1 MSQKGSTSD
10 KIELSKNHQPEEE
23 TQMTQ
28 INVTLDSEILHGL
41 FTSNGKDDAFA
52 KLLESILNQVL
63 NAQVSE
69 QIGADRYERSDERLG
84 YRNGFRMRSMTTRV
98 GTIELQVPR
107 LRDGN
112 FSTTLF
118 RQYQRSEQALV
129 LAMMEMVINGV
140 STRKVSAITEEL
152 CGKQFSKS
160 TISELCKNLDPVV
173 DEFRNRKLDSKY
185 PFVIVDALYTKVRE
199 TGRVRSKGLLLVI
212 GVRDDGHREILGFCV
227 ADSESETSWS
237 EFFETLKQRGLVDVD
252 LIVSDNHGGLV
263 AAIRKHFQG
272 TSWQRCQTHFSRNVL
287 DKTPKRLQP
296 EIKQCLSEIYNAPKL
311 EIARTLR
318 DEMLETY
325 ADSAPKAMEILESG
339 FDDVM
344 AVMTLPK
351 KYRKRLRTS
360 NSIERLNQE
369 IRRRER
375 VIRIFP
381 NEDSLIRLIGAML
394 MEQDEKWTTGKKYL
408 DMEEYHESRTKQK
421 SIVAA

>member
-1 MSQKGSTSD
+1 
-10 KIELSKNHQPEEE
+10 
-23 TQMTQ
+23 MTQ

-41 FTSNGKDDAFA
+41 FTSDGKDEAFS
-52 KLLESILNQVL
+52 KLLECILNQVL
-63 NAQVSE
+63 NAQASE
-69 QIGADRYERSDERLG
+69 QVGADRYERSEERTG
-84 YRNGFRMRSMTTRV
+84 YHNGFRMRTITTRV

-107 LRDGN
+107 LRDGK

-129 LAMMEMVINGV
+129 LAMMEMVVNGV
-140 STRKVSAITEEL
+140 STRKVSSITEEL

-160 TISELCKNLDPVV
+160 TVSDLCKNLDPIVN
-173 DEFRNRKLDSKY
+173 EFRNRKLTNKY
-185 PFVIVDALYTKVRE
+185 PFVIADALYTKVRE
-199 TGRVRSKGLLLVI
+199 NGRVRSKGLLSAI
-212 GVRDDGHREILGFCV
+212 GVREDGKREILGFSV

-237 EFFETLKQRGLVDVD
+237 EFFSALKKRGLTGVD

-263 AAIRKHFQG
+263 NAVAKHFHNA
-272 TSWQRCQTHFSRNVL
+272 SWQRCQTHFSRNVL

-296 EIKQCLSEIYNAPKL
+296 EIKQCLKEIYNAPKI
-311 EIARTLR
+311 EIARSLR
-318 DEMLETY
+318 NEMLETY
-325 ADSAPKAMEILESG
+325 TDTAPKAMETLELG

-344 AVMTLPK
+344 AVMSLPK

-381 NEDSLIRLIGAML
+381 NEASLIRLIGAML

-408 DMEEYHESRTKQK
+408 SMEDYYQHQATQEAA
-421 SIVAA
+421 VAA

>member
-1 MSQKGSTSD
+1 
-10 KIELSKNHQPEEE
+10 
-23 TQMTQ
+23 MTQ

-41 FTSNGKDDAFA
+41 FTSNGKDEAFA

-63 NAQVSE
+63 NAQAAE
-69 QIGADRYERSDERLG
+69 QVGAERYERTEDRNG
-84 YRNGFRMRSMTTRV
+84 YRNGFRMRSITTRV
-98 GTIELQVPR
+98 GTIELQLPR
-107 LRDGN
+107 LRDGK

-118 RQYQRSEQALV
+118 HRYQRSEQALV
-129 LAMMEMVINGV
+129 LAMMEMVVNGV

-160 TISELCKNLDPVV
+160 TVSDLCKGLDPIVN
-173 DEFRNRKLDSKY
+173 EFRKRKLTAHY

-199 TGRVRSKGLLLVI
+199 NSHVRSKGLLCAI
-212 GVRDDGHREILGFCV
+212 GVREDGTREILGFSV

-237 EFFETLKQRGLVDVD
+237 EFFISLKERGLSGVD

-263 AAIRKHFQG
+263 AAVKKHFHNA
-272 TSWQRCQTHFSRNVL
+272 SWQRCQTHFSRNVL
-287 DKTPKRLQP
+287 DKTPKKLQP
-296 EIKQCLSEIYNAPKL
+296 EIKQALKEIYTASKI
-311 EIARTLR
+311 EIARSLR
-318 DEMLETY
+318 DEMFETY
-325 ADSAPKAMEILESG
+325 GKTAPKAMDVLEKG

-344 AVMTLPK
+344 AVMNLPI

-381 NEDSLIRLIGAML
+381 NEASLLRLIGAL
-394 MEQDEKWTTGKKYL
+394 LIEVDERWSSGKKYL
-408 DMEEYHESRTKQK
+408 LMEEYYQFQSTNK
-421 SIVAA
+421 ITAVA

>member
-1 MSQKGSTSD
+1 
-10 KIELSKNHQPEEE
+10 
-23 TQMTQ
+23 MTQ

-41 FTSNGKDDAFA
+41 FTSNGKDDAFT
-52 KLLESILNQVL
+52 KLLGSILNQVL
-63 NAQVSE
+63 NAQASE
-69 QIGADRYERSDERLG
+69 QVGADRYERSDERSG
-84 YRNGFRMRSMTTRV
+84 YRNGFRMRSMITRV

-107 LRDGN
+107 LRGGN

-140 STRKVSAITEEL
+140 PTRKISAITEKL

-160 TISELCKNLDPVV
+160 TVSDLCKNLDPVV
-173 DEFRNRKLDSKY
+173 AEFRNRELTGNY

-199 TGRVRSKGLLLVI
+199 NGRVRSKGLLSAI
-212 GVRDDGHREILGFCV
+212 GVREDGKREILGFSI

-237 EFFETLKQRGLVDVD
+237 EFFLALKERGHYGIDLV
-252 LIVSDNHGGLV
+252 VSDNHGGLV
-263 AAIRKHFQG
+263 NAIKKNFQG
-272 TSWQRCQTHFSRNVL
+272 ASWQKCQTHFSRNIL

-296 EIKQCLSEIYNAPKL
+296 EIKQCLYEIYNAPKL
-311 EIARTLR
+311 EIARSLR

-325 ADSAPKAMEILESG
+325 SQTAPKAMETLEQG
-339 FDDVM
+339 FDDM
-344 AVMTLPK
+344 IAVVNLPK

-381 NEDSLIRLIGAML
+381 NEASLIRLIGAL
-394 MEQDEKWTTGKKYL
+394 LLEQDEKWTTGKRYL
-408 DMEEYHESRTKQK
+408 DMEEYLQYRL
-421 SIVAA
+421 

>member
-1 MSQKGSTSD
+1 
-10 KIELSKNHQPEEE
+10 
-23 TQMTQ
+23 MTQ
-28 INVTLDSEILHGL
+28 INITLDSEILHGL

-63 NAQVSE
+63 NAQASE
-69 QIGADRYERSDERLG
+69 QLGADRYERSDERSG

-107 LRDGN
+107 LRGGN

-118 RQYQRSEQALV
+118 NQYQRSEQALV
-129 LAMMEMVINGV
+129 LAMMEMVVNGV

-152 CGKQFSKS
+152 CGKEFSKS
-160 TISELCKNLDPVV
+160 TVSELCKNLDPVV
-173 DEFRNRKLDSKY
+173 EEFRNRELTCNY

-199 TGRVRSKGLLLVI
+199 NGRVRSKGLLSAI
-212 GVRDDGHREILGFCV
+212 GVREDGRREILGLSV

-237 EFFETLKQRGLVDVD
+237 EFFLSLKQRGLSGID
-252 LIVSDNHGGLV
+252 LVVSDNHGGLV
-263 AAIRKHFQG
+263 NAIKKHFQG
-272 TSWQRCQTHFSRNVL
+272 VSWQRCQTHFSRNVL

-296 EIKQCLSEIYNAPKL
+296 EIKQCLNEIYNAPKQ
-311 EIARTLR
+311 EIAQSLR
-318 DEMLETY
+318 DEMLDTY
-325 ADSAPKAMEILESG
+325 SQAAPKAMETLEQG
-339 FDDVM
+339 FDDIM
-344 AVMTLPK
+344 AVMHLPK

-381 NEDSLIRLIGAML
+381 NEASLIRLIGALL
-394 MEQDEKWTTGKKYL
+394 MEQDEKWTTGKRYL
-408 DMEEYHESRTKQK
+408 DMEEYHQHRLTKNTT
-421 SIVAA
+421 VAA

>member
-1 MSQKGSTSD
+1 
-10 KIELSKNHQPEEE
+10 
-23 TQMTQ
+23 MTQ

-41 FTSNGKDDAFA
+41 FTSDGKDEAFS
-52 KLLESILNQVL
+52 KLLECILNQVL
-63 NAQVSE
+63 NAQASE
-69 QIGADRYERSDERLG
+69 QVGADRYERSEKRTG
-84 YRNGFRMRSMTTRV
+84 YRNGFRMRTITTRV

-107 LRDGN
+107 LRDGK

-140 STRKVSAITEEL
+140 STRKVSTITEEL

-160 TISELCKNLDPVV
+160 TISDLCKNLDPIVN
-173 DEFRNRKLDSKY
+173 EFRNRKLTSKY
-185 PFVIVDALYTKVRE
+185 PFVIADALYTKVRE
-199 TGRVRSKGLLLVI
+199 NGRVRSKGLLSAI
-212 GVRDDGHREILGFCV
+212 GVREDGKREILGFSV

-237 EFFETLKQRGLVDVD
+237 EFFSALKERGLTGVD
-252 LIVSDNHGGLV
+252 LVVSDNHGGLV
-263 AAIRKHFQG
+263 NAVKKNFHGA
-272 TSWQRCQTHFSRNVL
+272 TWQRCQTHFSRNVL

-296 EIKQCLSEIYNAPKL
+296 EIKQCLKEIYNAPKL
-311 EIARTLR
+311 EIAQSLR

-325 ADSAPKAMEILESG
+325 AEIAPKAMETLELG

-344 AVMTLPK
+344 AVMSLPK

-360 NSIERLNQE
+360 NSMERLNQE

-381 NEDSLIRLIGAML
+381 NEASLIRLIGAML

-408 DMEEYHESRTKQK
+408 SMEDYYQYQAANK
-421 SIVAA
+421 SVAAA

>member
-1 MSQKGSTSD
+1 
-10 KIELSKNHQPEEE
+10 
-23 TQMTQ
+23 MTQ

-118 RQYQRSEQALV
+118 HQYQRSEQALV

-140 STRKVSAITEEL
+140 STRKVSAITEQL
-152 CGKQFSKS
+152 CGKEFSKS

-185 PFVIVDALYTKVRE
+185 PFIIVDALYTKVRE
-199 TGRVRSKGLLLVI
+199 NGRVRSKGLLLAI

-237 EFFETLKQRGLVDVD
+237 EFFESLKQRGLVDVD

-263 AAIRKHFQG
+263 NAIKKHFQG
-272 TSWQRCQTHFSRNVL
+272 ATWQRCQTHFSRNVL
-287 DKTPKRLQP
+287 DKTPKRLQQ
-296 EIKQCLSEIYNAPKL
+296 EIKECLTEIYNAPKL
-311 EIARTLR
+311 EIARSLR

-325 ADSAPKAMEILESG
+325 ADVAPKAMETFESG

-344 AVMTLPK
+344 AVMNLPK

-408 DMEEYHESRTKQK
+408 DMEEYYENRSKQK

>member
-140 STRKVSAITEEL
+140 STRKLSAITEEL

-173 DEFRNRKLDSKY
+173 DEFRNRKIDSKY

-199 TGRVRSKGLLLVI
+199 TGRVRSKGLLLAI

-263 AAIRKHFQG
+263 AAIKKPSIIHIYG
-272 TSWQRCQTHFSRNVL
+272 PSR
-287 DKTPKRLQP
+287 P
-296 EIKQCLSEIYNAPKL
+296 
-311 EIARTLR
+311 
-318 DEMLETY
+318 
-325 ADSAPKAMEILESG
+325 
-339 FDDVM
+339 F
-344 AVMTLPK
+344 
-351 KYRKRLRTS
+351 
-360 NSIERLNQE
+360 
-369 IRRRER
+369 
-375 VIRIFP
+375 
-381 NEDSLIRLIGAML
+381 
-394 MEQDEKWTTGKKYL
+394 
-408 DMEEYHESRTKQK
+408 
-421 SIVAA
+421 

>member
-1 MSQKGSTSD
+1 
-10 KIELSKNHQPEEE
+10 
-23 TQMTQ
+23 MTQ
-28 INVTLDSEILHGL
+28 INVTLESEILHGL

-69 QIGADRYERSDERLG
+69 QIGADRYERSDDRLG

-185 PFVIVDALYTKVRE
+185 PFIIVDALYTKVRE
-199 TGRVRSKGLLLVI
+199 NGRVRSKGLLLAI
-212 GVRDDGHREILGFCV
+212 GVRDDGHREILGLCV

-237 EFFETLKQRGLVDVD
+237 EFFESLKQRGLVDVD

-263 AAIRKHFQG
+263 NAIKKHFQG
-272 TSWQRCQTHFSRNVL
+272 ATWQRCQTHFSRNVL

-296 EIKQCLSEIYNAPKL
+296 EIKQCLTEIYNAPKL
-311 EIARTLR
+311 EIARSLR

-325 ADSAPKAMEILESG
+325 AQTAPKAMETLELG

-344 AVMTLPK
+344 AVMNLPK
-351 KYRKRLRTS
+351 KYRKRLLTS

-381 NEDSLIRLIGAML
+381 NEDSLIRLIGALL

-408 DMEEYHESRTKQK
+408 DMKEYHESRATQK
-421 SIVAA
+421 SVVAA

>member
-1 MSQKGSTSD
+1 
-10 KIELSKNHQPEEE
+10 
-23 TQMTQ
+23 MTQ

-63 NAQVSE
+63 NAQASE
-69 QIGADRYERSDERLG
+69 QLGADRYERSDERSG

-107 LRDGN
+107 LRGGN

-118 RQYQRSEQALV
+118 NQYQRSEQALV
-129 LAMMEMVINGV
+129 LAMMEMVVNGV

-152 CGKQFSKS
+152 CGKEFSKS
-160 TISELCKNLDPVV
+160 TVSELCKNLDPVV
-173 DEFRNRKLDSKY
+173 EEFRNRELTCNY

-199 TGRVRSKGLLLVI
+199 NGRVRSKGLLSAI
-212 GVRDDGHREILGFCV
+212 GVREDGRREILGLSV

-237 EFFETLKQRGLVDVD
+237 EFFLSLKQRGLSGID
-252 LIVSDNHGGLV
+252 LVVSDNHGGLV
-263 AAIRKHFQG
+263 NAIKKHFQG
-272 TSWQRCQTHFSRNVL
+272 VSWQRCQTHFSRNVL

-296 EIKQCLSEIYNAPKL
+296 EIKQCLNEIYNAPKQ
-311 EIARTLR
+311 EIAQSLR
-318 DEMLETY
+318 DEMLDTY
-325 ADSAPKAMEILESG
+325 SQAAPKAMETLEQG
-339 FDDVM
+339 FDDIM
-344 AVMTLPK
+344 AVMHLPK

-381 NEDSLIRLIGAML
+381 NEASLIRLIGALL
-394 MEQDEKWTTGKKYL
+394 MEQDEKWTTGKRYL
-408 DMEEYHESRTKQK
+408 DMEEYHQHRLTKNTT
-421 SIVAA
+421 VAA

>member
-1 MSQKGSTSD
+1 
-10 KIELSKNHQPEEE
+10 
-23 TQMTQ
+23 
-28 INVTLDSEILHGL
+28 
-41 FTSNGKDDAFA
+41 
-52 KLLESILNQVL
+52 
-63 NAQVSE
+63 
-69 QIGADRYERSDERLG
+69 
-84 YRNGFRMRSMTTRV
+84 
-98 GTIELQVPR
+98 
-107 LRDGN
+107 
-112 FSTTLF
+112 
-118 RQYQRSEQALV
+118 
-129 LAMMEMVINGV
+129 MMEMVINGV

-173 DEFRNRKLDSKY
+173 DEFRNRKIDSKY

-199 TGRVRSKGLLLVI
+199 TGRVRSKGLLLAI

-272 TSWQRCQTHFSRNVL
+272 ASWQRCQTHFSRNVL
-287 DKTPKRLQP
+287 DKTPKCLQP
-296 EIKQCLSEIYNAPKL
+296 KIKQCLSEIYNAPKL

-325 ADSAPKAMEILESG
+325 ADSAPKAMETLESG

-421 SIVAA
+421 SIVAAWFYNRGNLHTFMDLANLRLKDILLTNRNWREFLQWIKKIIIISINMKTMKNRIMKNIIMKKNIKIRTIMGGSWPSQPSWNDDRRF

>member
-1 MSQKGSTSD
+1 
-10 KIELSKNHQPEEE
+10 
-23 TQMTQ
+23 MTQ

-63 NAQVSE
+63 NAQASE
-69 QIGADRYERSDERLG
+69 QLGAYRYERSDERSG

-107 LRDGN
+107 LRGGN

-118 RQYQRSEQALV
+118 NQYQRSEQALV
-129 LAMMEMVINGV
+129 LAMMEMVVNGV

-160 TISELCKNLDPVV
+160 TVSDLCKNLDPVV
-173 DEFRNRKLDSKY
+173 AEFRNRELTESY

-199 TGRVRSKGLLLVI
+199 NGRVRSKGLLSAI
-212 GVRDDGHREILGFCV
+212 GVREDGKREILGFSV

-237 EFFETLKQRGLVDVD
+237 EFFLSLKERGLSGID
-252 LIVSDNHGGLV
+252 LVVSDNHGGLV
-263 AAIRKHFQG
+263 NAIKKHFQG
-272 TSWQRCQTHFSRNVL
+272 ASWQRCQTHFSRNVL
-287 DKTPKRLQP
+287 DKAPKRLQP
-296 EIKQCLSEIYNAPKL
+296 EIKQCLNEIYNAPKL
-311 EIARTLR
+311 EIARSLR

-325 ADSAPKAMEILESG
+325 SQAAPKAMETLEQG
-339 FDDVM
+339 FDDIM
-344 AVMTLPK
+344 AIMNLPK

-381 NEDSLIRLIGAML
+381 NEASLIRLIGALL

-408 DMEEYHESRTKQK
+408 DMEEYHQYRSANK
-421 SIVAA
+421 SAVAA